1 MKMKSCG
8 IFLLLVA
15 CWLSIAADPLY
26 STEQLR
32 VAYPALAPGSSP
44 LWVPLEKGI
53 WKKHGL
59 DVELILLTGGGRA
72 IPALLS
78 NSIQVLVGSDTG
90 VIQAIAQGA
99 DVVRL
104 GVTMNSLGNS
114 LLTNPGIRS
123 VQELKGKVLGIGLG
137 RDASYARLAKLLRDS
152 GLNPTSDV
160 KFLPIGGGQGARL
173 SALKAGVIHG
183 TMLFPPLDL
192 VATKEGLKVLQKLD
206 VPTIGGG
213 INVTAPFLRHNRK
226 ALVNFLRGYMEGIH
240 YMITHKQ
247 ESLEVFAKYFQNPD
261 LTTMAYLYG
270 DVIGRVERSLQPNF
284 ESVRFL
290 IDIVA
295 QDSPK
300 AKQLSERDHWD
311 LSLTE
316 EIRRSGFIDQL
327 YKR

>member
-1 MKMKSCG
+1 MKIVSYYF
-8 IFLLLVA
+8 FLLLA
-15 CWLSIAADPLY
+15 LGLSLSATPLY
-26 STEQLR
+26 CAEPLR

-72 IPALLS
+72 VPALLS

-90 VIQAIAQGA
+90 VIQAIGQGA

-114 LLTNPGIRS
+114 LLTNLAVQS
-123 VQELKGKVLGIGLG
+123 VPELKGKVLGVGLG
-137 RDASYARLAKLLRDS
+137 RDASYARLAKLLRDH
-152 GLNPTSDV
+152 GVNPSSDV

-173 SALKAGVIHG
+173 AALKAGIIQG

-213 INVTAPFLRHNRK
+213 INVTGPFLQQNRK
-226 ALVNFLRGYMEGIH
+226 ALMNFLRGYMEGIH
-240 YMITHKQ
+240 YTITHKQ
-247 ESLEVFAKYFQNPD
+247 ESLKIFAKYFQNPD
-261 LTTMAYLYG
+261 LTTMAYLYD
-270 DVIGRVERSLQPNF
+270 DVVSRVERSLQPDP

-290 IDIVA
+290 IDIVV

-300 AKQLSERDHWD
+300 VKQLSARDHWD
-311 LSLTE
+311 LSLIE
-316 EIRRSGFIDQL
+316 EIRRSGFVEQL
-327 YKR
+327 YKK

>member
-1 MKMKSCG
+1 MAIKT
-8 IFLLLVA
+8 FLLILA
-15 CWLSIAADPLY
+15 LGLLFATPPLH
-26 STEQLR
+26 SAERLR

-59 DVELILLTGGGRA
+59 DVELILLSGGGRA
-72 IPALLS
+72 VPALLS

-90 VIQAIAQGA
+90 VIQAITQGA

-114 LLTNPGIRS
+114 LLTNPSIES
-123 VQELKGKVLGIGLG
+123 VQQLKGKVLGVGLG
-137 RDASYARLAKLLRDS
+137 RDASYARLAKLLRDD
-152 GLNPTSDV
+152 GINPATDV

-192 VATKEGLKVLQKLD
+192 VASKEGLKVLQKLD

-213 INVTAPFLRHNRK
+213 INVTSDFLRQNRS
-226 ALVNFLRGYMEGIH
+226 ALISFLKGYMEGIH
-240 YMITHKQ
+240 YMITHKG
-247 ESLEVFAKYFQNPD
+247 ESLKIFAKYFQNPD
-261 LTTMAYLYG
+261 LTTMAYLYD
-270 DVIGRVERSLQPNF
+270 DVISRVERGLQPNT

-300 AKQLSERDHWD
+300 AKQLSERDRWN
-311 LSLTE
+311 LSLIE
-316 EIRRSGFIDQL
+316 EIRRSGFVEQL
-327 YKR
+327 YKKQ

>member
-1 MKMKSCG
+1 
-8 IFLLLVA
+8 
-15 CWLSIAADPLY
+15 
-26 STEQLR
+26 
-32 VAYPALAPGSSP
+32 
-44 LWVPLEKGI
+44 LEKGI

-72 IPALLS
+72 VPALLS

-114 LLTNPGIRS
+114 LLTNPGIQS
-123 VQELKGKVLGIGLG
+123 VQELKGKVLGVGLG
-137 RDASYARLAKLLRDS
+137 RDASYARLAKLLRDH
-152 GLNPTSDV
+152 GVNPASDV

-192 VATKEGLKVLQKLD
+192 IATKDGLKVLQKLD

-213 INVTAPFLRHNRK
+213 INVTAAFLRQNRK
-226 ALVNFLRGYMEGIH
+226 ALINFLRGYIEGVH
-240 YMITHKQ
+240 YMMARKQ
-247 ESLEVFAKYFQNPD
+247 ESLEIFAKYFQNPD
-261 LTTMAYLYG
+261 LTTMAYLYD
-270 DVIGRVERSLQPNF
+270 DVVSRVEKSLQPNF

-290 IDIVA
+290 IEIVA

-311 LSLTE
+311 LSLLD

-327 YKR
+327 HKR

>member
-1 MKMKSCG
+1 MIIS
-8 IFLLLVA
+8 FLLILA
-15 CWLSIAADPLY
+15 LGLSFAPPPVHSA
-26 STEQLR
+26 EQLR

-72 IPALLS
+72 VPALLS

-90 VIQAIAQGA
+90 IIQAIAQGA

-114 LLTNPGIRS
+114 LLTTPGIES
-123 VQELKGKVLGIGLG
+123 VQQLKGKVLGIGLG
-137 RDASYARLAKLLRDS
+137 RDASYARLAKLLRDH
-152 GLNPTSDV
+152 GMNPATDV

-192 VATKEGLKVLQKLD
+192 VAVKEGLKVLEKLD

-213 INVTAPFLRHNRK
+213 INVTTSFLRQNRK
-226 ALVNFLRGYMEGIH
+226 TLINFLTGYMEGIH
-240 YMITHKQ
+240 HLITHKD
-247 ESLEVFAKYFQNPD
+247 ESLKIFSKYFQNPD
-261 LTTMAYLYG
+261 LATMAYLYD
-270 DVIGRVERSLQPNF
+270 DVISRVERSLQPNT

-300 AKQLSERDHWD
+300 AKQISERDHWD
-311 LSLTE
+311 LSLIE
-316 EIRRSGFIDQL
+316 EIRRSRFMEQL
-327 YKR
+327 YRK

>member
-1 MKMKSCG
+1 MRLKS
-8 IFLLLVA
+8 FLLILA
-15 CWLSIAADPLY
+15 LGLPFASPLAH
-26 STEQLR
+26 SAEQLR

-72 IPALLS
+72 VPALLS

-90 VIQAIAQGA
+90 IIQAIAQGA

-114 LLTNPGIRS
+114 LLTTPGIES
-123 VQELKGKVLGIGLG
+123 VQQLKGKVLGVGLG
-137 RDASYARLAKLLRDS
+137 RDASYARLAKLLRDH
-152 GLNPTSDV
+152 GINPATDV

-192 VATKEGLKVLQKLD
+192 VAVKEGLKVLDKLD

-213 INVTAPFLRHNRK
+213 INVTSAFLRQNRRT
-226 ALVNFLRGYMEGIH
+226 LINFLTGYIEGIH
-240 YMITHKQ
+240 HLITHKD
-247 ESLEVFAKYFQNPD
+247 ESLKIFSKYFQNPD
-261 LTTMAYLYG
+261 LTTMAYLYD
-270 DVIGRVERSLQPNF
+270 DVISRVERSLQPNS

-311 LSLTE
+311 LSLIE
-316 EIRRSGFIDQL
+316 EIRRSGLIEQL
-327 YKR
+327 YRK